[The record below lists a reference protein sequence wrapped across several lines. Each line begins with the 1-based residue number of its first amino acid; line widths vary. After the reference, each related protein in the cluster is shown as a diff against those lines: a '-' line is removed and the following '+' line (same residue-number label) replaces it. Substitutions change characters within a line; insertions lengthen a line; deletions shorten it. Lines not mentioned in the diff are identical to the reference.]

1 MKTGKVAGVLAC
13 LCLGL
18 LTACQQ
24 TKEGNPISS
33 LPGPIIPVQNPNT
46 EPGGTGV
53 GLPST
58 PPIGSVP
65 PGQPSPLVPPPVSAP
80 TIPPLPT
87 PNPSPSIVG
96 LPPGPLAAP
105 TFTKSFNPASA
116 VGAPV
121 TVTVIFTIVNNS
133 GIQLTGLN
141 FADSLPAGL
150 SVANPPNITN
160 TCLGT
165 ASALAGGAS
174 IALSGGT
181 LAANATCAVTVQVDA
196 SAPGTYTNPPVT
208 LTSAQAPAV
217 QSAPVNLSVNPVTAP
232 AFAKSFSPSTT
243 SAGVPVTLSF
253 SITNN
258 SGIQLTGLNFA
269 DNLPTGLSVANPPNL
284 TNTCGGSFAP
294 TPGGALLTLSNG
306 TLAANATCTVT
317 VQVVAA
323 GTGTYTNPAVTLT
336 SNQAPPVQS
345 TPVNLSVNPVTAP
358 TFNKQF
364 VPNSTTN
371 GNVVAVVFTIT
382 NTATVPIT
390 GLSFIDILPS
400 TPAQGLRITNPAV
413 TSNTCGGMLAVTGG
427 GTTISL
433 MNGSL
438 AAGASCVVS
447 VSVEQAPPLPPPPPL
462 PVTYTNPPVTLFS
475 SGAPPV
481 QSNQAPVTFN

>member
-1 MKTGKVAGVLAC
+1 MIKFKTLAIGGTSLVLMS
-13 LCLGL
+13 
-18 LTACQQ
+18 LTLIGCQQ
-24 TKEGNPISS
+24 AKDKNVTSF

-96 LPPGPLAAP
+96 LPPGPLSVPAP
-105 TFTKSFNPASA
+105 GFTK
-116 VGAPV
+116 
-121 TVTVIFTIVNNS
+121 
-133 GIQLTGLN
+133 Q
-141 FADSLPAGL
+141 
-150 SVANPPNITN
+150 
-160 TCLGT
+160 
-165 ASALAGGAS
+165 
-174 IALSGGT
+174 
-181 LAANATCAVTVQVDA
+181 
-196 SAPGTYTNPPVT
+196 
-208 LTSAQAPAV
+208 
-217 QSAPVNLSVNPVTAP
+217 
-232 AFAKSFSPSTT
+232 FSPSTT

-258 SGIQLTGLNFA
+258 SGIRLTGLSFT
-269 DNLPTGLSVANPPNL
+269 DSLPAGLLVANPSNL
-284 TNTCGGSFAP
+284 TNTCGGTPSAP
-294 TPGGALLTLSNG
+294 PGGALITLSGG

-317 VQVVAA
+317 VRVVAA

-336 SNQAPPVQS
+336 SNQAPAVQS
-345 TPVNLSVNPVTAP
+345 APTDLSVISVPAP

-364 VPNSTTN
+364 VPNLTQN

-400 TPAQGLRITNPAV
+400 TPAQLQITSQPV
-413 TSNTCGGMLAVTGG
+413 TSNTCGGTLTAPPN

-433 MNGSL
+433 ADGSL

-447 VSVEQAPPLPPPPPL
+447 VLVRQARTVLG
-462 PVTYTNPPVTLFS
+462 TYPNPPVTLLS
-475 SGAPPV
+475 NGAPPAT
-481 QSNQAPVTFN
+481 SSTATVTFF

>member
-96 LPPGPLAAP
+96 LPPGPFAAP

-150 SVANPPNITN
+150 FVATPPNITN
-160 TCLGT
+160 TCDGT
-165 ASALAGGAS
+165 ASALPGGAS
-174 IALSGGT
+174 IALNNGK
-181 LAANATCAVTVQVDA
+181 LAANATCAVTVQVVA
-196 SAPGTYTNPPVT
+196 GTPGTYVNPPVT
-208 LTSAQAPAV
+208 LTSAQAPPA
-217 QSAPVNLSVNPVTAP
+217 QSGT
-232 AFAKSFSPSTT
+232 
-243 SAGVPVTLSF
+243 VTLVVSATSPVFTKAFPGTSF
-253 SITNN
+253 T
-258 SGIQLTGLNFA
+258 
-269 DNLPTGLSVANPPNL
+269 
-284 TNTCGGSFAP
+284 
-294 TPGGALLTLSNG
+294 
-306 TLAANATCTVT
+306 
-317 VQVVAA
+317 
-323 GTGTYTNPAVTLT
+323 TGTSVPLT
-336 SNQAPPVQS
+336 
-345 TPVNLSVNPVTAP
+345 
-358 TFNKQF
+358 
-364 VPNSTTN
+364 
-371 GNVVAVVFTIT
+371 FTIT
-382 NTATVPIT
+382 NNTATPLT
-390 GLSFIDILPS
+390 GLAFTDNL
-400 TPAQGLRITNPAV
+400 
-413 TSNTCGGMLAVTGG
+413 
-427 GTTISL
+427 
-433 MNGSL
+433 
-438 AAGASCVVS
+438 
-447 VSVEQAPPLPPPPPL
+447 PPLPPPGLVIATPLFFTSNCSGLLNVTAGGTSIAFSNGTL
-462 PVTYTNPPVTLFS
+462 PVGTTCTILVNVTSNAAGTYINPPTTLIS
-475 SGAPPV
+475 NEAAPVIAPPV
-481 QSNQAPVTFN
+481 SVTFVP

>member
-65 PGQPSPLVPPPVSAP
+65 TTQPSPLVPSPVSAP
-80 TIPPLPT
+80 TIPPLPS

-96 LPPGPLAAP
+96 LPPGPLA
-105 TFTKSFNPASA
+105 TFT
-116 VGAPV
+116 
-121 TVTVIFTIVNNS
+121 
-133 GIQLTGLN
+133 
-141 FADSLPAGL
+141 
-150 SVANPPNITN
+150 
-160 TCLGT
+160 
-165 ASALAGGAS
+165 
-174 IALSGGT
+174 
-181 LAANATCAVTVQVDA
+181 
-196 SAPGTYTNPPVT
+196 
-208 LTSAQAPAV
+208 
-217 QSAPVNLSVNPVTAP
+217 
-232 AFAKSFSPSTT
+232 KSFSPSTT
-243 SAGVPVTLSF
+243 SPNAPVTLSF
-253 SITNN
+253 TITNN

-269 DNLPTGLSVANPPNL
+269 DNLPTGLFVANPPNS
-284 TNTCGGSFAP
+284 TNACGGSFAP
-294 TPGGALLTLSNG
+294 TSGAALITLSGG

-336 SNQAPPVQS
+336 SNQAPAVQS
-345 TPVNLSVNPVTAP
+345 TPVNLSVISVPAP

-364 VPNSTTN
+364 VPNSTQN

-390 GLSFIDILPS
+390 GLSFIDTLP
-400 TPAQGLRITNPAV
+400 TGLQITSPAV
-413 TSNTCGGMLAVTGG
+413 TSNTCSGMLTP

-438 AAGASCVVS
+438 AAGTSCVVS
-447 VSVEQAPPLPPPPPL
+447 VPVEQINPMVAN
-462 PVTYTNPPVTLFS
+462 YTNPPVTLFS
-475 SGAPPV
+475 SGAPPAT
-481 QSNQAPVTFN
+481 SGTAMVTFN

>member
-65 PGQPSPLVPPPVSAP
+65 TTQPSPLVPSPVSAP
-80 TIPPLPT
+80 TIPPLPS

-96 LPPGPLAAP
+96 LPPGPLA
-105 TFTKSFNPASA
+105 TFT
-116 VGAPV
+116 
-121 TVTVIFTIVNNS
+121 
-133 GIQLTGLN
+133 
-141 FADSLPAGL
+141 
-150 SVANPPNITN
+150 
-160 TCLGT
+160 
-165 ASALAGGAS
+165 
-174 IALSGGT
+174 
-181 LAANATCAVTVQVDA
+181 
-196 SAPGTYTNPPVT
+196 
-208 LTSAQAPAV
+208 
-217 QSAPVNLSVNPVTAP
+217 
-232 AFAKSFSPSTT
+232 KSFSPSTT
-243 SAGVPVTLSF
+243 SPNAPVTLSF
-253 SITNN
+253 TITNN

-269 DNLPTGLSVANPPNL
+269 DNLPTGLFVANPPNS
-284 TNTCGGSFAP
+284 TNACGGSFAP
-294 TPGGALLTLSNG
+294 TSGAALITLSGG

-336 SNQAPPVQS
+336 SNQAPAVQS

-358 TFNKQF
+358 MFTKEF
-364 VPNSTTN
+364 VPNSTQN

-390 GLSFIDILPS
+390 GLSFIDTLP
-400 TPAQGLRITNPAV
+400 AGLRITSPAV
-413 TSNTCGGMLAVTGG
+413 ISNTCSGMPMAPPL
-427 GTTISL
+427 GTAISL

-438 AAGASCVVS
+438 AAGASCMVS
-447 VSVEQAPPLPPPPPL
+447 VSVEQAPPLPAP
-462 PVTYTNPPVTLFS
+462 PVTYTNPPVTLLS
-475 SGAPPV
+475 NGAPPAI
-481 QSNQAPVTFN
+481 SGSATVTFTP

>member
-105 TFTKSFNPASA
+105 TFTKSF
-116 VGAPV
+116 
-121 TVTVIFTIVNNS
+121 
-133 GIQLTGLN
+133 
-141 FADSLPAGL
+141 
-150 SVANPPNITN
+150 
-160 TCLGT
+160 
-165 ASALAGGAS
+165 
-174 IALSGGT
+174 
-181 LAANATCAVTVQVDA
+181 
-196 SAPGTYTNPPVT
+196 
-208 LTSAQAPAV
+208 
-217 QSAPVNLSVNPVTAP
+217 
-232 AFAKSFSPSTT
+232 SPSTT
-243 SAGVPVTLSF
+243 SVGVPVTLSF
-253 SITNN
+253 TITNN

-269 DNLPTGLSVANPPNL
+269 DNLPAGLVVATPPNF

-294 TPGGALLTLSNG
+294 TSGAALITLSGG

-336 SNQAPPVQS
+336 SNQAPAVQS
-345 TPVNLSVNPVTAP
+345 TPVNLSVISVPAP

-364 VPNSTTN
+364 VPNSTQN

-390 GLSFIDILPS
+390 GLSFIDILP
-400 TPAQGLRITNPAV
+400 TGLRITNPAV
-413 TSNTCGGMLAVTGG
+413 TSNTCGMLTAPPL
-427 GTTISL
+427 GTAISL

-462 PVTYTNPPVTLFS
+462 PVTYTNPPVTLLS
-475 SGAPPV
+475 NGAPPAI
-481 QSNQAPVTFN
+481 SGSATVTFTP

>member
-105 TFTKSFNPASA
+105 TFTKSFSPSTTSVGVPVTLSFTITNNSGIQLTGLSFTDSLAAGLVVDTPLNFTNTCGGSVAAAPGGASIALSGGILAANATCAVTVQVVASAPGTYTNPPVTLTSAQAPAVQSAPVNLSVNPVTAPTFTKSFNPASA

-150 SVANPPNITN
+150 VVDTPLNFTN
-160 TCLGT
+160 TCGGSV
-165 ASALAGGAS
+165 AAAPGGAS
-174 IALSGGT
+174 IALNGGT
-181 LAANATCAVTVQVDA
+181 LAANATCAVTVQV
-196 SAPGTYTNPPVT
+196 
-208 LTSAQAPAV
+208 
-217 QSAPVNLSVNPVTAP
+217 
-232 AFAKSFSPSTT
+232 
-243 SAGVPVTLSF
+243 
-253 SITNN
+253 
-258 SGIQLTGLNFA
+258 
-269 DNLPTGLSVANPPNL
+269 
-284 TNTCGGSFAP
+284 
-294 TPGGALLTLSNG
+294 
-306 TLAANATCTVT
+306 
-317 VQVVAA
+317 VAA
-323 GTGTYTNPAVTLT
+323 SVGTYTNPAVTLT
-336 SNQAPPVQS
+336 SNQAPAVQS
-345 TPVNLSVNPVTAP
+345 APTDLSVISVPAP
-358 TFNKQF
+358 GFNKQF

-371 GNVVAVVFTIT
+371 GSVVTVVFTIT
-382 NTATVPIT
+382 NNAPVPLS
-390 GLSFIDILPS
+390 GLSFIDPLPL
-400 TPAQGLRITNPAV
+400 GLRITTPSVA
-413 TSNTCGGMLAVTGG
+413 TLNTCGGTLTAPAGG
-427 GTTISL
+427 NTISL
-433 MNGSL
+433 AGGSL

-447 VSVEQAPPLPPPPPL
+447 VSVEQAPPLPAP
-462 PVTYTNPPVTLFS
+462 PVTYTNPPVPLFS
-475 SGAPPV
+475 SGAPPAT
-481 QSNQAPVTFN
+481 SAPATVTFTP